1 MHPSARRRRA
11 PLACA
16 VAAAALA
23 ALPARAGQFA
33 TDASFTGTNGA
44 GPYADLTDVGGML
57 YGTAVDGGSA
67 GAGTVFSVTLPAA
80 ANVLEPGSLALLGAR
95 LTLTRGRPG

>member
-33 TDASFTGTNGA
+33 TDASLTGTNGA